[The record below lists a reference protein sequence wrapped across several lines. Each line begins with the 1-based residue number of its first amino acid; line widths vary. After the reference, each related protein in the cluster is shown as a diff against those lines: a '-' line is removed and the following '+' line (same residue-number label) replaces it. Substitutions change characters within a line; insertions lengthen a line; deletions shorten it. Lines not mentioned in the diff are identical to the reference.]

1 MNKSFLLFLA
11 LTTSSISFANSVV
24 PKVEPK
30 EPSRYESFSK
40 LQKVISAVELLYV
53 DDINLSTIV
62 DKSINGLLHEL
73 DAHSSMLNQ
82 DSYKDMKVETKGEFG
97 GLGIVVGQRDG
108 ALTVISPI
116 DDTPAYEAG
125 VQSGDIILKI
135 NELSTINMSLS
146 DAVDIMR
153 GKVGTPIEI
162 TIVREGER
170 EPIKIKIIRD
180 IIKIQS
186 VYAKTIDKDILYL
199 RVASFMNMNMTK
211 DLKKAILEHKDTT
224 KAIVLDLRNNPGG
237 LLGEAIDTID
247 LFVDEGIA
255 VSQKGRVESENQVYK
270 LSKRNTITDVPL
282 VVLVNQGSAS
292 ASEIVSGGLQ
302 DLKRA
307 VVIGRK
313 TFGKG
318 SVQRIIPIK
327 NDGSEAIKLTIA
339 KYYLPSGRTIQAKGI
354 TPDIEVYSGKVISEK
369 KSEFAIK
376 ESNMLKHLKGE
387 LSKVDS
393 NETNTSQ
400 LKDISKDEN
409 KTIITK
415 EKLLNDNQ
423 LNSAVNVLKSLILM
437 DKN

>member
-30 EPSRYESFSK
+30 EHSRYESFSK